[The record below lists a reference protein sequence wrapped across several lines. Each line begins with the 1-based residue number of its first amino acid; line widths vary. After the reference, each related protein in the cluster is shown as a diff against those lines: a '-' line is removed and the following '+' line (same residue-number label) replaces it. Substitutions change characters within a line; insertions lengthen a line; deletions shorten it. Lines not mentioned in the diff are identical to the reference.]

1 MRHPL
6 NDIERQRYV
15 LRLMAATA
23 GTLLVLVLLVRFWP
37 LPSGDGADDRV
48 YDAQSQ
54 LTIEME
60 EIVQTR
66 QSTQAPPPPPPVPP
80 VPVPDD
86 VVIEEEEFDLA
97 DIDLPTLDPGEAP
110 EFEEGPDD
118 TGTPSSLAATET
130 APKPVRIVE
139 PEFPRAARRKGVR
152 AEVVVRVLV
161 DARGR
166 VQETEIVER
175 FLLSGR
181 DDAREAVGEIGYG
194 VEESVLAAAE
204 RWLFRP
210 ARKGGQAVT
219 SYTTFTL
226 SIGVQ

>member
-1 MRHPL
+1 
-6 NDIERQRYV
+6 
-15 LRLMAATA
+15 
-23 GTLLVLVLLVRFWP
+23 
-37 LPSGDGADDRV
+37 
-48 YDAQSQ
+48 
-54 LTIEME
+54 
-60 EIVQTR
+60 
-66 QSTQAPPPPPPVPP
+66 AP
-80 VPVPDD
+80 
-86 VVIEEEEFDLA
+86 
-97 DIDLPTLDPGEAP
+97 DLPEGDADASTSAP
-110 EFEEGPDD
+110 
-118 TGTPSSLAATET
+118 SVET

-166 VQETEIVER
+166 VQQTEIVER
-175 FLLSGR
+175 FLLKGR
-181 DDAREAVGEIGYG
+181 EDAREAVPEIGFG

-210 ARKGGQAVT
+210 ARKDGQAVT